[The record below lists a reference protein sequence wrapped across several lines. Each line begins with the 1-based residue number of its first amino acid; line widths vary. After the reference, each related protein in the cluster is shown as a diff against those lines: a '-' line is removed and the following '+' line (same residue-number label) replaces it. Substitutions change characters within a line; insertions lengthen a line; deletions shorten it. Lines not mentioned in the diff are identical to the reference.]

1 MKKNIYPCKICGIEE
16 EIEEQTEE
24 VVYIVC
30 SSCVEIAEK
39 ITFYSKNK
47 QLEIEK

>member
-1 MKKNIYPCKICGIEE
+1 MKKNIYPCKICGTEE

-30 SSCVEIAEK
+30 ASCVELAENNYPGF
-39 ITFYSKNK
+39 TFSA
-47 QLEIEK
+47 